1 MVEIGKEKLSGAVS
15 IVKFG
20 KINRRVFPSLRISQF
35 SYAMCCRTENSDEDS
50 EGTYNTFSISI
61 TVELGRENFTVPTP
75 FIVVFVFPSANITW
89 LVAAWTG
96 HFRR

>member
-1 MVEIGKEKLSGAVS
+1 MLEIGNEKLSGAVS

-20 KINRRVFPSLRISQF
+20 KINRRVFPSLRILQF
-35 SYAMCCRTENSDEDS
+35 LYAMCCRTENSDDDS

-75 FIVVFVFPSANITW
+75 FIVVFVLPSANKTW

-96 HFRR
+96 HLRR

>member
-1 MVEIGKEKLSGAVS
+1 MGKEKLSGVVS

-20 KINRRVFPSLRISQF
+20 NISRSVFPLLHISQF
-35 SYAMCCRTENSDEDS
+35 SYAMCCRTENSDEDNN
-50 EGTYNTFSISI
+50 GTYNTFSISMI
-61 TVELGRENFTVPTP
+61 VEFGSENLIVPTP

>member
-20 KINRRVFPSLRISQF
+20 KINRRVFPSLHNSQF
-35 SYAMCCRTENSDEDS
+35 LYAMCCRTENSDEDNN
-50 EGTYNTFSISI
+50 GTYNTFSISMI
-61 TVELGRENFTVPTP
+61 VEFGSENLIVPTP
-75 FIVVFVFPSANITW
+75 FIVVLVFPSANITW